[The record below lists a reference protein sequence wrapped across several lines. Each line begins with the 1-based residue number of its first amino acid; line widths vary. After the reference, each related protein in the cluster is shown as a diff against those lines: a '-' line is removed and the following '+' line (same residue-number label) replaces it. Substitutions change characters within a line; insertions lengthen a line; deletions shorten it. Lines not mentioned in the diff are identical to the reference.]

1 MTPAQQTA
9 LESLMGRA
17 LTQSEIDALNPL
29 LDQNNRNDTAITA
42 FINAGQADVIGSL
55 SVSDV
60 FDCLYES
67 GDYATLKAAQLAGNP
82 EAIAAFEMLYDAKN
96 IGRDKVNLALA
107 TTIAQLDA
115 LEAAGLLSQA
125 GRLAVTAKATSKAT
139 VRHLDEVSRALNIA
153 EGRMV
158 I

>member
-1 MTPAQQTA
+1 
-9 LESLMGRA
+9 MGRA

-29 LDQNNRNDTAITA
+29 LDPNNRNDVAITQI
-42 FINAGQADVIGSL
+42 INDGQSDIVGSL

-67 GDYATLKAAQLAGNP
+67 GDYATLKTAQLTGNP
-82 EAIAAFEMLYDAKN
+82 AATAAFEMLYDAKN
-96 IGRDKVNLALA
+96 IGKDKVNLAL
-107 TTIAQLDA
+107 TTTVAQLDA
-115 LEAAGLLSQA
+115 LETAGLLSSV
-125 GRLAVTAKATSKAT
+125 GRAAMTAKATSKST
-139 VRHLDEVSRALNIA
+139 VKRLDEVSRSLNIA